1 MKSKLFIIT
10 ALVTFLAS
18 CTDKFEEFNT
28 DTKNPA
34 KVAGEALFSNAELAL
49 TDQVSSTNVNLN
61 VFKLFS
67 QYWTET
73 TYTDEA
79 NYDIINR
86 GIPDL
91 TFREYYRGFLR
102 DFQEANKLILAAPAE
117 ATATGEAVKKN
128 KLAIIDLLEVYS
140 YQNLVD
146 IFGNIPYSQAMDI
159 NNISPVYDDAFTI
172 YKDLITRVTASVAA
186 LDPAAG
192 SYGSADLI
200 YGGDVAKWIK
210 FGNSLKVRLGITIAD
225 KDPVLSKST
234 VESAVTAGLFT
245 SNDDDALLHYLGAI
259 HTNPIYVDVVQSGR
273 DDFVP
278 ANTIVDLMNQKL
290 DPRRPLY
297 FTTIGSV
304 YKGGIYGE
312 SSPFSQYSHINDAIT
327 APTFPGILLTYDEVL
342 FYLAE
347 AAARGYTVGGTP
359 ESFYN
364 AAITA
369 SIVFWGGTPAQAA
382 AYLLTPGVAYTSP
395 ASGTTW
401 QQKIG
406 TQSYIAFYTRGL
418 EEFNQWRR
426 LDYPVLNTPPTLE
439 GNYAKLPKRFTY
451 PVNEQTLNAT
461 NYQAAATA
469 IGGDLLTTR
478 VFWDVK
484 DPVPPAR

>member
-382 AYLLTPGVAYTSP
+382 AYLLTSGVAYTSP